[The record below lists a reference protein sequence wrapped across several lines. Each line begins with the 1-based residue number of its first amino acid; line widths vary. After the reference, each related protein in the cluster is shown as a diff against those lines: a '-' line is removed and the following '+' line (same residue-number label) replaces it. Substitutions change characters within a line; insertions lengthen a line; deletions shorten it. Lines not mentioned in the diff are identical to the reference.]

1 MSDFGINFLPSD
13 SATDQGS
20 PTALSPAQSAI
31 KILSLSL
38 PKFQGAAPVD
48 RSLMANGPRTSGV
61 SPESLVM
68 QALQNAMGNKVGGQS
83 AAIDEILK
91 SFGIDTTGSAPP
103 PRAQTPG
110 FTLGDDKTTAE
121 PTPTPPVPTGRPPVI
136 GGLQGLNRLA

>member
-20 PTALSPAQSAI
+20 PAALTPAQSAI

-38 PKFQGAAPVD
+38 PKFQGASPVD
-48 RSLMANGPRTSGV
+48 RSLMAGGPRTSGV

-83 AAIDEILK
+83 AAIDDILK
-91 SFGIDTTGSAPP
+91 SFGIDTGQAP

-110 FTLGDDKTTAE
+110 FTLGDGDKTT
-121 PTPTPPVPTGRPPVI
+121 TDVPPPQPPAVPGRPPVM